1 VNDIEFSEWI
11 KRKSISQEALNII
24 QIVRE
29 SEPSRKVGSNGKNVP
44 GFYPSKKMGVTIQF
58 ESHKLELAGIYEKEH
73 NPNVLEYYDQPPSFK
88 IQYDM
93 PEGSK
98 KKRIGHMYTPDFF
111 IIENDWIG
119 WEEWKKEEKLIEL
132 SQKNPN
138 RYCID
143 ENGTWRCPP
152 AEEYAKQFGLSFRIR
167 SSKDINWIYQR
178 NIRFLEDYLLD
189 ENPNVSTDSTKI
201 IKKLLENKPSTMLED
216 LLNEQTSFTADDIYT
231 LMALSE
237 IYVDIFNYLLV
248 DFDKFP
254 IFLNKQTFE
263 AYQNLQ
269 QSYKPLLLNPS
280 TVDIHIGNKVNWD
293 GVVCTILNIGESE
306 VSLLNNF
313 EEITNIPKV
322 VFENLIRDG
331 SIKAINT
338 YIDSGKEQEVNNI
351 IRGLDEKE
359 LEDANRKYFVV
370 QGMLNGG
377 SYSDFEMS
385 ERTIRDWMKKYRDAE
400 KIYGNGY
407 VGLISKR
414 KDQGNKTDRF
424 QKAVYELMNGY
435 ILNDYET
442 IVQKNPYTVYKAF
455 KKKCKEKGYVIPSFN
470 TFLKKVNGR
479 PIHDQTKKRE
489 GSKSAYNTEPVYFEI
504 EMTTPRHG
512 DRPFEICHI
521 DHTELDIVLICSET
535 GEILGKPWVSI
546 MIDAFSRRILAF
558 YLTYDPPSYRS
569 NMMVMRECV
578 KRFSK
583 LPDTIVVDG
592 GKDFQSVYFD
602 TLIARYRKGK
612 KVRPGAKPRFGTV
625 CERHFGTTNEEFI
638 HNLLGNT
645 QIMKNFR
652 QVTKEVNPK
661 IHAVWTLEDLNLMLE
676 KWYYDVY
683 DKTDHSTLMDS
694 PRETFIKRIAKTGQ
708 RSNTFI
714 KNDETF
720 KMLTLPSTKK
730 GTAKV
735 IPGQGVKI
743 NYFYYFSEILLHP
756 EIEGTNVPIRYDPFN
771 IGIAYA
777 YVQNYWVELSSEH
790 FTVVANRTEK
800 ELKIITEELKR
811 RKKIFGVKRDISS
824 SQIVELLES
833 AEGYELLKIQ
843 QLKDNAVKN
852 KLTVITGGKTNDK
865 ETKKH
870 KAKPNKSSKT
880 ISDNVETNLVLVNA
894 KNPKSSFLN
903 LLEEMEKQKSF
914 KDYTE
919 L

>member
-1 VNDIEFSEWI
+1 MNDIEFNEWVNRKNISPETLKII
-11 KRKSISQEALNII
+11 K
-24 QIVRE
+24 IVRE
-29 SEPSRKVGSNGKNVP
+29 SEPSRKVRSNGKNVP

-73 NPNVLEYYDQPPSFK
+73 DHMVLEYYDQPPSFK
-88 IQYDM
+88 ITYDM

-111 IIENDWIG
+111 TIENDWIG
-119 WEEWKKEEKLIEL
+119 WEEWKTEEELIKL

-138 RYCID
+138 RYNVD

-152 AEEYAKQFGLSFRIR
+152 AEEYAKQFNLSFRIR

-189 ENPNVSTDSTKI
+189 ENPTVSTESTKI

-216 LLNEQTSFTADDIYT
+216 LLNEQSSFTADDIYT

-237 IYVDIFNYLLV
+237 IFVDIFNYLIV

-254 IFLNKQTFE
+254 LFLNKQTFE

-269 QSYKPLLLNPS
+269 QSYKPLLLKPS
-280 TVDIHIGNKVNWD
+280 TVDLHIGNKVNWD
-293 GVVCTILNIGESE
+293 GVVCTILNIGENE

-313 EEITNIPKV
+313 EEITNTPKV

-331 SIKAINT
+331 SIKEINT

-351 IRGLDEKE
+351 IRGLDEKD
-359 LEDANRKYFVV
+359 LEGANRKYFVV

-377 SYSDFEMS
+377 SYSDFEIS
-385 ERTIRDWMKKYRDAE
+385 DRTIRDWMKKYCDAE

-424 QKAVYELMNGY
+424 QKEVYELMNDY

-442 IVQKNPYTVYKAF
+442 IVQKNPYTVYRSF
-455 KKKCKEKGYVIPSFN
+455 KEKCKERGYEIPSFN
-470 TFLKKVNGR
+470 TFLVKVNSR
-479 PIHDQTKKRE
+479 SIHDQTKKRE
-489 GSKSAYNTEPVYFEI
+489 GSKSAYQTEPVYFEI
-504 EMTTPRHG
+504 GMTTPRHG

-612 KVRPGAKPRFGTV
+612 KVRPGAKPRFGAV

-652 QVTKEVNPK
+652 QVTKGVNPK
-661 IHAVWTLEDLNLMLE
+661 NNAVWTLEDLNFMLE
-676 KWYYDVY
+676 KWYYEVY
-683 DKTDHSTLMDS
+683 DNTEHSTLMGS
-694 PRETFIKRIAKTGQ
+694 PRETFIRRIAKTGQ

-756 EIEGTNVPIRYDPFN
+756 DIEGTNVPIRYDPFN

-777 YVQNYWVELSSEH
+777 YVKNYWVELSSEH

-811 RKKIFGVKRDISS
+811 RKKTFGVKRDISS

-833 AEGYELLKIQ
+833 AESYELLKVQ

-852 KLTVITGGKTNDK
+852 KLTVITGGKLNDK

-870 KAKPNKSSKT
+870 RAKPNKSSKT
-880 ISDNVETNLVLVNA
+880 NSDNVETNLVLVNT

-914 KDYTE
+914 KDYKE

>member
-1 VNDIEFSEWI
+1 MF
-11 KRKSISQEALNII
+11 
-24 QIVRE
+24 
-29 SEPSRKVGSNGKNVP
+29 
-44 GFYPSKKMGVTIQF
+44 KKIPIQF
-58 ESHKLELAGIYEKEH
+58 
-73 NPNVLEYYDQPPSFK
+73 
-88 IQYDM
+88 
-93 PEGSK
+93 
-98 KKRIGHMYTPDFF
+98 
-111 IIENDWIG
+111 
-119 WEEWKKEEKLIEL
+119 
-132 SQKNPN
+132 
-138 RYCID
+138 
-143 ENGTWRCPP
+143 
-152 AEEYAKQFGLSFRIR
+152 IR
-167 SSKDINWIYQR
+167 
-178 NIRFLEDYLLD
+178 LL
-189 ENPNVSTDSTKI
+189 
-201 IKKLLENKPSTMLED
+201 
-216 LLNEQTSFTADDIYT
+216 
-231 LMALSE
+231 
-237 IYVDIFNYLLV
+237 
-248 DFDKFP
+248 
-254 IFLNKQTFE
+254 
-263 AYQNLQ
+263 
-269 QSYKPLLLNPS
+269 
-280 TVDIHIGNKVNWD
+280 
-293 GVVCTILNIGESE
+293 
-306 VSLLNNF
+306 
-313 EEITNIPKV
+313 
-322 VFENLIRDG
+322 
-331 SIKAINT
+331 
-338 YIDSGKEQEVNNI
+338 
-351 IRGLDEKE
+351 
-359 LEDANRKYFVV
+359 
-370 QGMLNGG
+370 
-377 SYSDFEMS
+377 
-385 ERTIRDWMKKYRDAE
+385 
-400 KIYGNGY
+400 
-407 VGLISKR
+407 
-414 KDQGNKTDRF
+414 
-424 QKAVYELMNGY
+424 
-435 ILNDYET
+435 
-442 IVQKNPYTVYKAF
+442 

-470 TFLKKVNGR
+470 TFLVKVNSR

-489 GSKSAYNTEPVYFEI
+489 GSKSAYKTEPVYFEI

-535 GEILGKPWVSI
+535 GEILGKPWISI

-592 GKDFQSVYFD
+592 GKDFQSVYFE

-661 IHAVWTLEDLNLMLE
+661 IHAVWTLEDLNFMLE
-676 KWYYDVY
+676 KWYYEVY
-683 DKTDHSTLMDS
+683 DNTYHSTLMDS

-756 EIEGTNVPIRYDPFN
+756 EIEGTNIPVRYDPFN

-777 YVQNYWVELSSEH
+777 YVKNYWVELSAENY
-790 FTVVANRTEK
+790 TVLANRTEK
-800 ELKIITEELKR
+800 ELKIITEELK
-811 RKKIFGVKRDISS
+811 KKKKLFGVKKDISS

-833 AEGYELLKIQ
+833 AEAYELLKVQ

-865 ETKKH
+865 VTKKH
-870 KAKPNKSSKT
+870 KAKSNKTSKT
-880 ISDNVETNLVLVNA
+880 NSDNVDTNLVLVETGNQ
-894 KNPKSSFLN
+894 KSSFLD
-903 LLEEMEKQKSF
+903 LLEEMEKQNSF
-914 KDYTE
+914 KVYKE